1 MMRVTNKRLMIHSY
15 QKQNYEIMYEYVNSC
30 HETRLQNFKFTH
42 TGDDSEFYDV
52 LCIWM
57 LPKIGGTPKNG
68 WFIVKIMKNTPPKK
82 WNDLGGKGTTI
93 FSETPKNGDEKL
105 PS

>member
-1 MMRVTNKRLMIHSY
+1 
-15 QKQNYEIMYEYVNSC
+15 MYM
-30 HETRLQNFKFTH
+30 
-42 TGDDSEFYDV
+42 DV
-52 LCIWM
+52 A
-57 LPKIGGTPKNG
+57 KNRGTPKNG